1 MRRRPGGGRGAES
14 GTAPQI
20 AYHLETTA
28 QPVTPRDPLW
38 TRALPTSRRSVAEP
52 SSPPPVEGEP
62 LTVGDYFQ
70 AVRRFF
76 EGAGRGAFVRAC
88 ARCGAEA
95 SDASTMRIFLAK
107 HGEFYHPARVEAEIR
122 GKSLCWVLNVA
133 ASAAGRSLL
142 VREHALLERL
152 GREFPGAYL
161 PDVYGA
167 GEVDAGRGRALSMF
181 LGQWLVGFHEFHLT
195 RTAPREEPGLV
206 LWDPENGPR
215 RLDAAQSRAVYY
227 QVARILTHYLNLETF
242 EGITA
247 WHHAAGDFV
256 VRIDADAVEVRLI
269 SVRDYRPL
277 FPARPEPADSPRA
290 AASFLE
296 TLLIFLLNLSI
307 RTRLDRL
314 DGTGELAWAGPE
326 SVAATVEGVLDSLA
340 AKPAP
345 VELPLPMDQLFRRFL
360 AACREEDLLALCQA
374 IAARIDPAGSA
385 GLPLMERCAEEHAA
399 TLAAAFNRL

>member
-1 MRRRPGGGRGAES
+1 MRRRQGGERGAEY

-28 QPVTPRDPLW
+28 QPVTPRDALW
-38 TRALPTSRRSVAEP
+38 TRPLPKSRRGVPEP
-52 SSPPPVEGEP
+52 SSPPLAEIEP

-70 AVRRFF
+70 AVRRFL
-76 EGAGRGAFVRAC
+76 EGAGRRAIIRAC
-88 ARCGAEA
+88 ERGGLEA
-95 SDASTMRIFLAK
+95 APASALRIFLAK
-107 HGEFYHPARVEAEIR
+107 HGEYYHPARVEAEIR
-122 GKSLCWVLNVA
+122 GKSLCWVVNVA
-133 ASAAGRSLL
+133 ASAAARSLL
-142 VREHALLERL
+142 AREYALLERL
-152 GREFPGAYL
+152 GRDFPGSYL
-161 PDVYGA
+161 PDVYGT

-195 RTAPREEPGLV
+195 RAASREGPATV
-206 LWDPENGPR
+206 LWDPEKGPR

-269 SVRDYRPL
+269 SVRDYRAL
-277 FPARPEPADSPRA
+277 FTARPEPADTPRSVA
-290 AASFLE
+290 AFLE
-296 TLLIFLLNLSI
+296 TLLVFLLNLSI

-326 SVAATVEGVLDSLA
+326 SVAATVEGVLDGLA
-340 AKPAP
+340 GKPAP
-345 VELPLPMDQLFRRFL
+345 GELPLPLDRLFRRFL
-360 AACREEDLLALCQA
+360 AACREEDLLDLCRAL
-374 IAARIDPAGSA
+374 AAKIDPEGSA
-385 GLPLMERCAEEHAA
+385 GLPLVGRCAQEHAA
-399 TLAAAFNRL
+399 TLVAAFNRL

>member
-1 MRRRPGGGRGAES
+1 M
-14 GTAPQI
+14 
-20 AYHLETTA
+20 
-28 QPVTPRDPLW
+28 
-38 TRALPTSRRSVAEP
+38 
-52 SSPPPVEGEP
+52 
-62 LTVGDYFQ
+62 
-70 AVRRFF
+70 
-76 EGAGRGAFVRAC
+76 
-88 ARCGAEA
+88 
-95 SDASTMRIFLAK
+95 
-107 HGEFYHPARVEAEIR
+107 
-122 GKSLCWVLNVA
+122 
-133 ASAAGRSLL
+133 
-142 VREHALLERL
+142 
-152 GREFPGAYL
+152 
-161 PDVYGA
+161 
-167 GEVDAGRGRALSMF
+167 
-181 LGQWLVGFHEFHLT
+181 
-195 RTAPREEPGLV
+195 

-215 RLDAAQSRAVYY
+215 RLDAAHSRAVYY

-345 VELPLPMDQLFRRFL
+345 VELPLPMDLLFRRFL
-360 AACREEDLLALCQA
+360 AACREEDLLDLCQA
-374 IAARIDPAGSA
+374 IAARDRSGWQRRAAFDGKVRGGACRNAGRRLQPALMVLRTAINPIDLSLYTASFFP
-385 GLPLMERCAEEHAA
+385 PAA
-399 TLAAAFNRL
+399 TSGIRPIPSFSGPRKAPENSFFN

>member
-1 MRRRPGGGRGAES
+1 MRRAES
-14 GTAPQI
+14 GMAPRSAFSYFI
-20 AYHLETTA
+20 ETPD

-38 TRALPTSRRSVAEP
+38 ARPLPTSRRGVAEP
-52 SSPPPVEGEP
+52 SSPPPAEGAP

-70 AVRRFF
+70 AGRRFF
-76 EGAGRGAFVRAC
+76 EGAGRAAFVRAC
-88 ARCGAEA
+88 ARGGLE
-95 SDASTMRIFLAK
+95 DAAAAALRIFLAK
-107 HGEFYHPARVEAEIR
+107 HGEYYHPARVEAEIR
-122 GKSLCWVLNVA
+122 GKCLCWVLNVA

-142 VREHALLERL
+142 AREHALLERL

-161 PDVYGA
+161 PEVYGA

-181 LGQWLVGFHEFHLT
+181 LGQWLAGFHEFHLT
-195 RTAPREEPGLV
+195 RTAPREGPALV
-206 LWDPENGPR
+206 LWDPQNGPR
-215 RLDAAQSRAVYY
+215 RLDAAQSRAVYH

-290 AASFLE
+290 AAAFLE
-296 TLLIFLLNLSI
+296 TLLVFLLNLSI

-326 SVAATVEGVLDSLA
+326 SVAATVAGVLDGLA

-345 VELPLPMDQLFRRFL
+345 VELPLPLDRLFRRFL
-360 AACREEDLLALCQA
+360 AACREEDLLDLCRAL
-374 IAARIDPAGSA
+374 AAKIEAAGRA
-385 GLPLMERCAEEHAA
+385 GLPLMEKCAEEHAA